1 MNRMNLI
8 LLIVLLFLLWLV
20 YSLYTAYDNIVKEL
34 REIRDKCV
42 KEGVAKEGFNTKLQ
56 ENPVDSNMKAM
67 PSHMIKGLKL
77 LLNAMA

>member
-8 LLIVLLFLLWLV
+8 LLIVILFVLWLV

-34 REIRDKCV
+34 REIRNKCV
-42 KEGVAKEGFNTKLQ
+42 QAGTAKEGFKSNLQ
-56 ENPVDSNMKAM
+56 ENPVDSNMKEM

-77 LLNAMA
+77 LLNAMG

>member
-8 LLIVLLFLLWLV
+8 LLLVVLFVLWMV

-34 REIRDKCV
+34 KEIRNKCI
-42 KEGVAKEGFNTKLQ
+42 KEGVAKEGFKTSLQ
-56 ENPVDSNMKAM
+56 ENPVDTNMKEM
-67 PSHMIKGLKL
+67 PSHMVKGLKL